1 MRASA
6 ARSRCR
12 GRSEPGAARSRPADI
27 IREAGALR
35 RSLEA
40 GFREEVVTSLY
51 GEVERVARRAVRDE
65 GSRPLELDQSI
76 DRIVTSRLLGLPLMM
91 LILAVIFWLTIIGA
105 NVPSAML
112 ASGVVRD
119 RRCRRGVV
127 HQLGRRRGGS
137 PASSGTAC
145 SAAWRG

>member
-1 MRASA
+1 MSQA
-6 ARSRCR
+6 
-12 GRSEPGAARSRPADI
+12 PAITPTDI

-65 GSRPLELDQSI
+65 GSHPLELDQKI

-112 ASGVVRD
+112 ASALFAVED
-119 RRCRRGVV
+119 WAAAIFTSW
-127 HQLGRRRGGS
+127 GS
-137 PASSGTAC
+137 PWWLTGFI
-145 SAAWRG
+145 WHGVFRGL